1 MVILCVYPFSHKN
14 IFLNMK
20 KIGYKEIVG
29 DPVFDV
35 YEDEGL
41 IQMEYWVDDDQVQE
55 NVDEVCLPRGG
66 KCAIWANKGHSH

>member
-41 IQMEYWVDDDQVQE
+41 IQMEY
-55 NVDEVCLPRGG
+55 
-66 KCAIWANKGHSH
+66 